1 MIFKGAVFFFFLKCH
16 FLWKLFFK
24 IEKQEGGLA
33 SSISGIPWFFPKL
46 LLYVQIS
53 KQMCNLTAR
62 CITYFTM
69 LVELLLIKN
78 IKAVC
83 GTLIL
88 RMFFVGCAMKNIC
101 EEIRRTSVL
110 LYRHVGPK
118 AAVSYLLST
127 AQWLCCWWD
136 KDKKAARLIWFA
148 ELGSRSTNMLMCF

>member
-1 MIFKGAVFFFFLKCH
+1 MIFKGADFFFFKCH

-24 IEKQEGGLA
+24 MEKQEGGLA
-33 SSISGIPWFFPKL
+33 SSISGIPWFFPK
-46 LLYVQIS
+46 LYVQIS

-88 RMFFVGCAMKNIC
+88 RMFFVGCAMKNMC

-110 LYRHVGPK
+110 LYKHVGPK
-118 AAVSYLLST
+118 PAVSYLLST

-136 KDKKAARLIWFA
+136 KDKKAAGLIWFD